1 MAPAMITP
9 WRRAMGLVFCWA
21 LATHAAP
28 PACPPL
34 AGPPQR
40 IVSLT
45 PAITE
50 TLFAIEAGPQVV
62 GVSDYCVDP
71 PEALRLPRLGTTMAP
86 NHQGIARANP
96 GLILAQ
102 QNLHVRAPELRAL
115 APTCLLP
122 WTTLDDV
129 LKGMRELGAVT
140 GHAAAANDLADLLG
154 ARLSA
159 KPPAI
164 APRVLLVLASAEAT
178 VDDVWFVQR
187 NSIQGSALGAAGGRN
202 AVDED
207 VAGFPR
213 MSRERLLKTA
223 PDVVILL
230 LPKSDPAAA
239 TALLAQWK
247 QLATLPAVRANRVVV
262 IDAPEA
268 FVSGP
273 RILTLM
279 DRLST
284 ELRRLA
290 PQP

>member
-1 MAPAMITP
+1 MLAPL
-9 WRRAMGLVFCWA
+9 RA
-21 LATHAAP
+21 LAALLVLPAVLAHATQP
-28 PACPPL
+28 RCPKL
-34 AGPPQR
+34 AGIPQR

-50 TLFAIEAGPQVV
+50 TLFSIEAGPQVV

-86 NHQGIARANP
+86 NHQGIARAAP
-96 GLILAQ
+96 ALIVAQ
-102 QNLHVRAPELRAL
+102 ETLHVKAPELRAL

-122 WTTLDDV
+122 WTTLEDV
-129 LKGMRELGAVT
+129 LAGMRALGAVT
-140 GHAAAANDLADLLG
+140 GHQAAANDLADLLG

-159 KPPAI
+159 KPPAN
-164 APRVLLVLASAEAT
+164 APRVLLVLASPDAT

-187 NSIQGSALGAAGGRN
+187 NSIQGAALGAAGGRN
-202 AVDED
+202 AVDQD
-207 VAGFPR
+207 VTGFAR
-213 MSRERLLKTA
+213 MSRDRLLQVA

-230 LPKSDPAAA
+230 LPKPDPAAA
-239 TALLAQWK
+239 QTLLAAWK
-247 QLATLPAVRANRVVV
+247 RLATLPAVTRGRVSV

-268 FVSGP
+268 YVSGP

-284 ELRRLA
+284 ELRRLGA
-290 PQP
+290 QP

>member
-1 MAPAMITP
+1 MA
-9 WRRAMGLVFCWA
+9 RAMRTSWRFVIVVLAWA
-21 LATHAAP
+21 AVAVAAP

-34 AGPPQR
+34 AGTPKR
-40 IVSLT
+40 LVSLT

-71 PEALRLPRLGTTMAP
+71 PEALKLPRLGTTMAP
-86 NHQGIARANP
+86 NYQGIARAEP
-96 GLILAQ
+96 ALILAQ
-102 QNLHVRAPELRAL
+102 QTLHVRTPELRAL

-122 WTTLDDV
+122 WTTLEDV
-129 LKGMRELGAVT
+129 LTGMRELGVIT

-159 KPPAI
+159 KPPAN

-213 MSRERLLKTA
+213 MNRDRLLKVA

-230 LPKSDPAAA
+230 LPKPDPAAA
-239 TALLAQWK
+239 TKLLAQWK
-247 QLATLPAVRANRVVV
+247 QLPTLPAVRANRVTV

-284 ELRRLA
+284 ELRRLGA
-290 PQP
+290 QP